1 MLEID
6 LLQGGGG
13 WGRDRKSPAV
23 VSGVGA
29 RRLARDGWM
38 IGSSL
43 MIIASITLSAY
54 FALSTRGRT
63 AGLEEALATA
73 LADSARSAALIE
85 KMRML
90 EASRDSIAA
99 RAAIIREI
107 DARRYLWPRVMDEVA
122 GVLPAEAWLTRLAQ
136 LAPLEDPVR
145 FEVEGMTRDNF
156 SLTRFWNAMESSPFI
171 RNVRLISTENVSA
184 EAAGGEV
191 GDLYYFVLQAE
202 TENPPPEMLDFVPV
216 RPGSSR

>member
-54 FALSTRGRT
+54 FAVSTRGRA
-63 AGLEEALATA
+63 AGREEALATA
-73 LADSARSAALIE
+73 LADSAHSAALIE

-136 LAPLEDPVR
+136 LAPLEDPAR

-184 EAAGGEV
+184 EAAGGEA

-202 TENPPPEMLDFVPV
+202 TENPPPEMLDFVRV